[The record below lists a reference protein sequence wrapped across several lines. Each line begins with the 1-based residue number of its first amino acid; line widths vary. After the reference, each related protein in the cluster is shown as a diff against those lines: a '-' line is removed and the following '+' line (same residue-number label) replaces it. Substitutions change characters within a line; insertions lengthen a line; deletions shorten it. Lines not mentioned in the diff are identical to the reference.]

1 MGNYGSYLVDF
12 DRLQLADNFSFFFS
26 SDLRVGCFKVA
37 NNLTELRDLTGR
49 VKWDNTNEAVRKCAK
64 LAKKDEF
71 KLFALGKGGVCLSG
85 QDMKDK
91 YLDSGT
97 ENAECRHGVGI
108 GDSMFVYSLG
118 KQRNFRFSFFHNLM
132 KKFSL

>member
-1 MGNYGSYLVDF
+1 M
-12 DRLQLADNFSFFFS
+12 
-26 SDLRVGCFKVA
+26 GCFKVA
-37 NNLTELRDLTGR
+37 NNLTELRDLTGK

-64 LAKKDEF
+64 LAKQDKFKF
-71 KLFALGKGGVCLSG
+71 KLFALGKGGICLSG

-97 ENAECRHGVGI
+97 ENAECRNGVGI

-118 KQRNFRFSFFHNLM
+118 KHRNFLFSFFHNLM

>member
-1 MGNYGSYLVDF
+1 MLDF
-12 DRLQLADNFSFFFS
+12 EPLLPQLWHADKFLSFSF
-26 SDLRVGCFKVA
+26 SDCRVGCFKFA
-37 NNLTELRDLTGR
+37 NDLTKLCDLTGE
-49 VKWDNTNEAVRKCAK
+49 VEWSNTNEAVRKCAK
-64 LAKKDEF
+64 LAKDRNF

-97 ENAECRHGVGI
+97 ENAQCHSGIGI

-118 KQRNFRFSFFHNLM
+118 KPSNFLFLSFVT
-132 KKFSL
+132 

>member
-1 MGNYGSYLVDF
+1 M
-12 DRLQLADNFSFFFS
+12 
-26 SDLRVGCFKVA
+26 GCFRVA
-37 NNLTELRDLTGR
+37 NSLTVLSDLTGE
-49 VKWDNTNEAVRKCAK
+49 VKWDNTNEAVKKCAK
-64 LAKKDEF
+64 LTKDKGF

-97 ENAECRHGVGI
+97 ENAQCHNGIGI

-118 KQRNFRFSFFHNLM
+118 KHCYFLFF
-132 KKFSL
+132 